1 MTAHPKT
8 LVVQYIAQATH
19 RNPTPDPQFEAE
31 KNATTCRLQLVVDGT
46 EYVGAGVARR
56 KKQAEA
62 IAYGDILRQMVAN
75 GLCVPDAAEAL
86 AYVDDLVAQEQ
97 VAVEMASQ
105 QETVGESRLRK
116 AFATLCR
123 PDGENHV
130 WHLQLFAQTAG
141 IGVAEYTQ
149 RQTGES
155 TWEVSVG
162 IVLPGA
168 TLKSDTYTGSKNSCR
183 QRAASD
189 LIACIKEHMKQ

>member
-8 LVVQYIAQATH
+8 LVVQYIAQTTR
-19 RNPTPDPQFEAE
+19 RNPTPDPQFLAE
-31 KNATTCRLQLVVDGT
+31 KNATTCRLQLMVDGT
-46 EYVGAGVARR
+46 GYDGVGVALR
-56 KKQAEA
+56 KKQAEV

-97 VAVEMASQ
+97 AAVEAASQ

-123 PDGENHV
+123 PYGDNHV

-141 IGVAEYTQ
+141 IREAVYTQ
-149 RQTGES
+149 HQTGES
-155 TWEVSVG
+155 TWEVNVS

-168 TLKSDTYTGSKNSCR
+168 PLRSDTYTGSKKSCR

-189 LIACIKEHMKQ
+189 LIARIKEHMQQ

>member
-8 LVVQYIAQATH
+8 LVVQYIAQTTR

-31 KNATTCRLQLVVDGT
+31 KNATTCRLHLMVDGT
-46 EYVGAGVARR
+46 EYLGTGTTRR

-75 GLCVPDAAEAL
+75 GLCVPGAAEAL

-97 VAVEMASQ
+97 AAVEMASQ

-116 AFATLCR
+116 AFATLYGQR
-123 PDGENHV
+123 GENYV

-141 IGVAEYTQ
+141 IRAAEYTQ
-149 RQTGES
+149 HQTGES
-155 TWEVSVG
+155 GWEVSVSL
-162 IVLPGA
+162 VLPDA
-168 TLKSDTYTGSKNSCR
+168 TLNSDTYTGSKQWCR

-189 LIACIKEHMKQ
+189 LIARIKEHMQQ